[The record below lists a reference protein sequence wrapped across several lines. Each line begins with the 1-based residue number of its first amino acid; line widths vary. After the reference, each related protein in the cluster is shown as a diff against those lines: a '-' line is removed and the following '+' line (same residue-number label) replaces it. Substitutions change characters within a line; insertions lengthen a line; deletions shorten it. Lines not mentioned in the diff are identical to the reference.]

1 LSVVRFLLFC
11 IDTTNEFL
19 GRNCPFIAG
28 AIAFYTLF
36 SLFPLILG
44 IVSVLSFFGPSSEQ
58 EQAKLVESIA
68 AVLPV
73 SSDYI
78 GQQIQSVVR
87 TRAIT
92 GVFSFLVLVWASST
106 AFGAIRKGINAAWGI
121 RKTRPYLKERLIDI
135 TLVFGAGIVVVI
147 ILFSTAAI
155 GVLREVVQA
164 LDPQAQGIS
173 PGIWQWLSGLITPVI
188 SFITFVVLYVFI
200 PNTGVKFRDAWP
212 GALVASVAF
221 YAANWG
227 FVWYV
232 TTYGPTTYN
241 LLYGSIGGV
250 VALLTWA
257 YLSSIIVLLGA
268 LITSKYTSYSA
279 DIQDGP
285 DRLYLLWT
293 GFTRVRLRIVES
305 SEMA

>member
-1 LSVVRFLLFC
+1 MSVVRFLLFC

-44 IVSVLSFFGPSSEQ
+44 IVSVLSFFGPNSQE

-92 GVFSFLVLVWASST
+92 GMFSFLALVWASST

-121 RKTRPYLKERLIDI
+121 RKTRP
-135 TLVFGAGIVVVI
+135 
-147 ILFSTAAI
+147 
-155 GVLREVVQA
+155 
-164 LDPQAQGIS
+164 
-173 PGIWQWLSGLITPVI
+173 
-188 SFITFVVLYVFI
+188 
-200 PNTGVKFRDAWP
+200 
-212 GALVASVAF
+212 
-221 YAANWG
+221 
-227 FVWYV
+227 
-232 TTYGPTTYN
+232 
-241 LLYGSIGGV
+241 
-250 VALLTWA
+250 
-257 YLSSIIVLLGA
+257 
-268 LITSKYTSYSA
+268 
-279 DIQDGP
+279 
-285 DRLYLLWT
+285 
-293 GFTRVRLRIVES
+293 
-305 SEMA
+305 

>member
-19 GRNCPFIAG
+19 TRNCPFIAG

-44 IVSVLSFFGPSSEQ
+44 IVSVLSFFGPNSQE

-92 GVFSFLVLVWASST
+92 GMFSFLALVWASST

-135 TLVFGAGIVVVI
+135 ALVFGAGIVVLV

-164 LDPQAQGIS
+164 LDPQAEGIN
-173 PGIWQWLSGLITPVI
+173 PGIWQWLSGLITPII

-279 DIQDGP
+279 GIKDGP

-293 GFTRVRLRIVES
+293 GFTRVRLRVVES